1 VTRSVDPV
9 VIAERQRTSTEAGGA
24 PARVGELLARAY
36 AGAWR
41 ADPPP
46 LSMPLGDVASI
57 LPNLIDFGGVGLAW
71 PRLEARAGEYGA
83 AGMALEYGYRQQMD
97 ANRDAPASVASA
109 VRLLIDAGVEPV
121 LFKGWAISRLYPS
134 EAVRLSGDID
144 VVVRS
149 RDFDRAKAAIGEAYA
164 TGLSAHVD
172 LHRED
177 DWLDLPGRDFR
188 CHLETIPVN
197 EVDVLVPSHED
208 HLRIVCHH
216 FIRHAAFR
224 PLWLCD
230 IALMLESRPPNF
242 DWDRFLRRDG
252 LRTDWMVTALLL
264 AHEVLGARIDDT
276 PAAGRARHLPAWL
289 VPALL
294 TRWEHNE
301 RSVESIMAEVGDR
314 GILSEFSRH
323 RWPDPIGATVYL
335 NAPFNR
341 FPRLPL
347 QWAAFLHRAATYGVP
362 GIIQGSVGRRWFG
375 PATRVIGRS

>member
-1 VTRSVDPV
+1 M
-9 VIAERQRTSTEAGGA
+9 VIAEGQSTSTEAGGA
-24 PARVGELLARAY
+24 PTRVGELLARAY

-41 ADPPP
+41 CDAPP
-46 LSMPLGDVASI
+46 LSMPLGEVASI

-71 PRLEARAGEYGA
+71 PRLRERAHEYGA
-83 AGMALEYGYRQQMD
+83 AGMALEHGYRQQVD
-97 ANRDAPASVASA
+97 ANREAPASVAA
-109 VRLLIDAGVEPV
+109 AIGLLTDAGVEPV
-121 LFKGWAISRLYPS
+121 LFKGWAISCLYPPGTP
-134 EAVRLSGDID
+134 RLAGDID

-149 RDFDRAKAAIGEAYA
+149 KDVDRARAAIGAAHAAGLNA
-164 TGLSAHVD
+164 TVD
-172 LHRED
+172 LHHEG
-177 DWLDLPGRDFR
+177 DWLDLPGRDYR
-188 CHLETIPVN
+188 RHLATIRVN
-197 EVDVLVPSHED
+197 GVEVQVPSHED

-230 IALMLESRPPNF
+230 IALMLERRPDDF

-252 LRTDWMVTALLL
+252 LRTDWVVTALAL
-264 AHEVLGARIDDT
+264 AHEVLGARIEDT
-276 PAAGRARHLPAWL
+276 PVADQARRLPAWL
-289 VPALL
+289 VPALM

-301 RSVESIMAEVGDR
+301 RSVQSILAEVGER

-362 GIIQGSVGRRWFG
+362 ELIRRSIGQRWLG
-375 PATRVIGRS
+375 PAARAARRS